1 MVGRYVN
8 IVIPGRWE
16 YLHVCEVQVIGLSG
30 AVFFRRMSFL
40 LTLAL
45 MWLLSC
51 DAASIAQDK
60 NVALQGRATQSS
72 LWGWLYA
79 MNAID
84 GNQDPNKH
92 HGSCSHT
99 HHNYAPWWRVDLLK
113 CHRISQIIITNRG
126 DCCGERLNGA
136 EILIGNSLS
145 NNGNNNPRCARISSI
160 PKGATQTYQCHD
172 MVGRYVN
179 IVIPGRWEYLHICE
193 VQVIGV
199 SVD

>member
-1 MVGRYVN
+1 
-8 IVIPGRWE
+8 
-16 YLHVCEVQVIGLSG
+16 
-30 AVFFRRMSFL
+30 MSL
-40 LTLAL
+40 LL
-45 MWLLSC
+45 C
-51 DAASIAQDK
+51 DAASFPQDR

-72 LWGWLYA
+72 LWGWSYA

-84 GNQDPNKH
+84 GNQDNH
-92 HGSCSHT
+92 LDHGSCSHT
-99 HHNYAPWWRVDLLK
+99 HRNYGPWWRVDLLK

-160 PKGATQTYQCHD
+160 PNGATQTYECHN

-179 IVIPGRWEYLHICE
+179 IVIPGRWEYLHVCE